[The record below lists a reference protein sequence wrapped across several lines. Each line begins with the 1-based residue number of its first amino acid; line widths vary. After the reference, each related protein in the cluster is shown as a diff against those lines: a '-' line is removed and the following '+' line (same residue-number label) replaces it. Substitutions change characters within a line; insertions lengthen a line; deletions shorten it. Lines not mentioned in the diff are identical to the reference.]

1 MMTHFITCDHL
12 HCTGVQEGCSRTQPR
27 PPCVWREV
35 HSRPNVLHCIWAGG
49 PSPPVGLHKYLSSPE
64 GVTRQLTHSSCNP
77 FRQWPPRDVAS
88 YTSPK
93 DYMTTTHP
101 PSCVE
106 DFVYGYIYVQVHVRD
121 LLILAKDLPTL
132 ISNGT
137 SRQLLKCVN
146 SCDPD
151 QCQQISDTDD
161 LPSHSGGQRHSDNKR
176 VHTRPNCPD
185 SSCH

>member
-1 MMTHFITCDHL
+1 
-12 HCTGVQEGCSRTQPR
+12 
-27 PPCVWREV
+27 
-35 HSRPNVLHCIWAGG
+35 
-49 PSPPVGLHKYLSSPE
+49 
-64 GVTRQLTHSSCNP
+64 
-77 FRQWPPRDVAS
+77 
-88 YTSPK
+88 
-93 DYMTTTHP
+93 MTTTHP

-161 LPSHSGGQRHSDNKR
+161 LPSHSGLVQDIQTTNVCIQGPTVLTAVVIDQLFAQLSNIAR
-176 VHTRPNCPD
+176 
-185 SSCH
+185 